1 MNKKKITL
9 HIILLLLLSMMLID
23 TYFAKSVWSLDENQT
38 IPTRTPIPPPP
49 TATQSGGGT
58 IPTATNTPPPQASP
72 TSTLLPVNIA
82 PTPVGGFL
90 PTAEPCSGNPTI
102 ETLGATNVRSGP
114 GLEYDVIGQLVY
126 LEVRYIV
133 GRAETAEWW
142 LIQFNN
148 GQFGWVADEI
158 VLVQGYTPIVPIVEA
173 PPLNGSTPT
182 PGPAWSPTP
191 IPFCTV
197 TPVPT
202 DTPTATAATT
212 SSASA
217 SVEQIPTKT
226 PTPTQPA
233 PTEVRPTDTPIVQP
247 TAVPPIPTEPVA
259 TAVSTAPTEES
270 GGSGILLVGVG
281 VILALGLG
289 AFFLRRR

>member
-1 MNKKKITL
+1 MS
-9 HIILLLLLSMMLID
+9 ILLFVMMNHP
-23 TYFAKSVWSLDENQT
+23 YFAKSVRSLETEQT
-38 IPTRTPIPPPP
+38 VPTRTSTPLPP
-49 TATQSGGGT
+49 TATQSGGSNPDPN
-58 IPTATNTPPPQASP
+58 PTATHTPPPQATP

-90 PTAEPCSGNPTI
+90 PTAVPCGNSPTI

-148 GQFGWVADEI
+148 GQFGWVANDI
-158 VLVQGYTPIVPIVEA
+158 VLVQGYTPIIPIVEA
-173 PPLNGSTPT
+173 PPLDGITPT
-182 PGPAWSPTP
+182 PGPLWNPTP

-197 TPVPT
+197 TPIPT
-202 DTPTATAATT
+202 DTPTATSQALASNSEAT
-212 SSASA
+212 
-217 SVEQIPTKT
+217 VEDPTTT
-226 PTPTQPA
+226 PTATEPA

-247 TAVPPIPTEPVA
+247 TAVPPNPTA
-259 TAVSTAPTEES
+259 TLVSTPEPTPDGN
-270 GGSGILLVGVG
+270 GGGGMFLIGAGTILLIGL
-281 VILALGLG
+281 VIV
-289 AFFLRRR
+289 FTRRRG